1 MTRDD
6 RQKQSIER
14 WRKGSAL
21 GAGHG
26 TLQACTG
33 YGKTRVATT
42 IARKMFLKD
51 SSTKIVVVV
60 PTIPL
65 RNQWE
70 GIMRELGL
78 INNTTIYVINT
89 LILSPE
95 VISCNLLILDEIH
108 KYAADTFFEV
118 FNIAA
123 WDYIMGLTA
132 TLERMDSKHT
142 LLQEHCPIIDDVTL
156 HEARKHGWVSDY
168 IEYNLYVEMNKED
181 AEVYNNINTWLGKA
195 FAIFHHDFYVA
206 MACCSPKDRYFNG
219 KMNYGA
225 ETFVRTHVNK
235 YGEALSLQDVQGRQ
249 LFGQA
254 LVNEVV
260 KQANNATRL
269 IREREAFLTNND
281 TKVQVAKEIIETL
294 NMKTVTFGKSTECAD
309 KLTEALGSK
318 AASYHSYLE
327 SEERAVLKVKEYK
340 TEKSAIKFSDSLG
353 TSFSRYENEL
363 GVWKVYYYKLQKFGK
378 DRLKKE
384 VIARLENDEIEIIN
398 SAKALDLG
406 LDVTGMQLAIII
418 SGDSNPTTQTQRI
431 GRVIRKEGEKTSII
445 VNILL
450 KDTQD
455 EKWCKRRQKGGRL
468 VRHINEV
475 DDIMI

>member
-281 TKVQVAKEIIETL
+281 
-294 NMKTVTFGKSTECAD
+294 
-309 KLTEALGSK
+309 
-318 AASYHSYLE
+318 
-327 SEERAVLKVKEYK
+327 LK
-340 TEKSAIKFSDSLG
+340 
-353 TSFSRYENEL
+353 
-363 GVWKVYYYKLQKFGK
+363 YKL
-378 DRLKKE
+378 LKK
-384 VIARLENDEIEIIN
+384 
-398 SAKALDLG
+398 S
-406 LDVTGMQLAIII
+406 
-418 SGDSNPTTQTQRI
+418 
-431 GRVIRKEGEKTSII
+431 
-445 VNILL
+445 
-450 KDTQD
+450 
-455 EKWCKRRQKGGRL
+455 
-468 VRHINEV
+468 
-475 DDIMI
+475 